1 MQGQEYEY
9 YSSKVFLQFHTLSA
23 LSFPS
28 IYNYHVCK
36 NHCVYYISINI
47 QRQAIIFQKK
57 LSSVYL
63 SVPSRQKKY
72 YFNSFQFSKELSMI
86 FTYCKRICCFYNCN
100 TIFLPLY
107 CVQKEKYKYLA
118 TLFRGGNYNVKI
130 YFKKIRR
137 YE

>member
-1 MQGQEYEY
+1 MNITHPKYFCNFIHHLLSLFHLY
-9 YSSKVFLQFHTLSA
+9 IIITSIKIVVFIILLSIFKNRLLFSKKIKQ
-23 LSFPS
+23 
-28 IYNYHVCK
+28 C
-36 NHCVYYISINI
+36 
-47 QRQAIIFQKK
+47 IFICTE
-57 LSSVYL
+57 
-63 SVPSRQKKY
+63 PAKKY
-72 YFNSFQFSKELSMI
+72 YFNSFQFSKESSMI

-100 TIFLPLY
+100 TMFLPLY